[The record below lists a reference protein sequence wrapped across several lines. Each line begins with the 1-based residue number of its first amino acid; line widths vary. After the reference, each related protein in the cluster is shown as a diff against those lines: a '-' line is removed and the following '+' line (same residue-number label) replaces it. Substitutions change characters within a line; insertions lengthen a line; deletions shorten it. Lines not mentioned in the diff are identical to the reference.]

1 MQGYICRCM
10 HMPVDTKSRL
20 LNNIR
25 CAEKIMIRK
34 IINKLNAAIHY
45 TAMGIIGI
53 LILLVVVWVYASIKV
68 NWAQK
73 QVEQFGKAATIG
85 APITGLKKKAEELH
99 LNYQPQSD
107 SNDKSGKFY
116 VWEGF

>member
-1 MQGYICRCM
+1 
-10 HMPVDTKSRL
+10 
-20 LNNIR
+20 
-25 CAEKIMIRK
+25 MIRK

-116 VWEGF
+116 VWEGFAFSRWFCDVEYQDGKVVKQNVHHLD